1 MVVTTDDK
9 ILILVGVAWLLSVA
23 AFIFAVMQARS

>member
-9 ILILVGVAWLLSVA
+9 ILILVEVAWLLSVA
-23 AFIFAVMQARS
+23 TFIFAVMQARS